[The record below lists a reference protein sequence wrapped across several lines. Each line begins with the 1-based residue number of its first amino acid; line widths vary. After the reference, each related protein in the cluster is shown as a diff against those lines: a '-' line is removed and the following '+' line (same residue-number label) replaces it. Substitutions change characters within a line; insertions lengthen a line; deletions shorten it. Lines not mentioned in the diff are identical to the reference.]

1 MAIGGNKPT
10 KGLRPYVKQ
19 SRSFQNEE
27 TTTRYYLE
35 AIR

>member
-1 MAIGGNKPT
+1 MAIGGNRPA

-19 SRSFQNEE
+19 SRSIQDKE
-27 TTTRYYLE
+27 TTTHYYLE